1 LVRVGRRFKLGA
13 DASPHSGRARADLA
27 LLGTAVIWGS
37 AFAAQRVAAAHLGP
51 FVYNGFRFTLGA
63 FALLPLVW
71 RRLRGISRLEWGGGI
86 LAGLILVGAAT
97 LQQAGLRYTAAGR
110 AAFITGLYVV
120 LVPLFLALGWRQ
132 WPRRAS
138 WVASGLAV
146 VGLFLLSGGAGI
158 TLSVGDA
165 LELAGAGLWA
175 LHVILIGHL
184 AKRVDS
190 LRLALIQYLTCGLVS
205 TALGLALEWHTLSG
219 LPAAWWA
226 VVYGG
231 VVSVGLGYTL
241 QVVGQKGAPANDA
254 AIMLSLEV
262 VFAALFGWLL
272 LGETLT
278 PRQLLGCGLMLGGML
293 LAQFPADQLPAKRW
307 RSANRLSADQLSAG
321 QAPATQEPAG
331 AWPAG
336 NRDLV

>member
-1 LVRVGRRFKLGA
+1 LKEEPIPSRIGQGFELGA
-13 DASPHSGRARADLA
+13 GAFPHSERVRSDLA

-51 FVYNGFRFTLGA
+51 FAYNGLRFLLGA
-63 FALLPLVW
+63 LTLVPLVW
-71 RRLRGISRLEWGGGI
+71 RRLRAVSRLEWGGGI

-97 LQQAGLRYTAAGR
+97 LQQAGLRYTTAGR
-110 AAFITGLYVV
+110 AAFVTGLYVV
-120 LVPLFLALGWRQ
+120 LVPLFLALGWRR
-132 WPRRAS
+132 WPRWSS

-146 VGLFLLSGGAGI
+146 VGLFLLSGGQSL

-205 TALGLALEWHTLSG
+205 TMLGLALERHTLSG

-241 QVVGQKGAPANDA
+241 QVVGQKSAPATDA

-262 VFAALFGWLL
+262 VFAAFFGWLL

-278 PRQLLGCGLMLGGML
+278 ARQLLGCGLMLGGML
-293 LAQFPADQLPAKRW
+293 LAQYPAHQLPVREP
-307 RSANRLSADQLSAG
+307 RAG
-321 QAPATQEPAG
+321 SVRQVGRYPS
-331 AWPAG
+331 
-336 NRDLV
+336 